1 MSVTVVSVRLI
12 SVTVITRMVDMVR
25 WEPGARERLQS
36 AALEL
41 YAARGF
47 EQTTAADI
55 AESVG
60 LTERTFFRHFADK
73 REVLFDG
80 QDRFQQVF
88 LDGMAAAPD
97 GASAVETVAVVLEAV
112 SSFFPDDRR
121 TFSRL
126 RQAVI
131 VANPG
136 LQERE
141 LLKMAGL
148 SEVVAGAL
156 RSRGV
161 PEPQATLAAET
172 CVTVFGVAFRQWIDP
187 REERSL
193 ATIARDVLGELRA
206 LTGSHD

>member
-97 GASAVETVAVVLEAV
+97 V
-112 SSFFPDDRR
+112 SSLGACSSTSAAKALLCAPLPCADACRARATIFVCEAMTGEEATKMIRR
-121 TFSRL
+121 CS
-126 RQAVI
+126 AD
-131 VANPG
+131 
-136 LQERE
+136 
-141 LLKMAGL
+141 
-148 SEVVAGAL
+148 VVARAGPVFL
-156 RSRGV
+156 RRF
-161 PEPQATLAAET
+161 PA
-172 CVTVFGVAFRQWIDP
+172 I
-187 REERSL
+187 
-193 ATIARDVLGELRA
+193 
-206 LTGSHD
+206 LT

>member
-1 MSVTVVSVRLI
+1 
-12 SVTVITRMVDMVR
+12 MVDMVR
-25 WEPGARERLQS
+25 WEPGAKERLQA

-47 EQTTAADI
+47 EQTTAAEI

-60 LTERTFFRHFADK
+60 LTERTFFRYFADK

-80 QDRFQQVF
+80 QDRFQQAF
-88 LDGMAAAPD
+88 LDGVAAAPA
-97 GASAVETVAVVLEAV
+97 GASAFEVVAVAVLAA
-112 SSFFPDDRR
+112 SSFFPDERR
-121 TFSRL
+121 SFARL

-148 SEVVAGAL
+148 SEVMAGAL
-156 RSRGV
+156 RDRGV
-161 PEPQATLAAET
+161 TEPQATLAADAG
-172 CVTVFGVAFRQWIDP
+172 VTVFGVAFRQWIAP
-187 REERSL
+187 PEERSL
-193 ATIARDVLGELRA
+193 ADIARDVLSELRA
-206 LTGSHD
+206 LTVRDD

>member
-1 MSVTVVSVRLI
+1 
-12 SVTVITRMVDMVR
+12 MVR
-25 WEPGARERLQS
+25 WEPGARERLQA

-47 EQTTAADI
+47 EQTTAADV

-60 LTERTFFRHFADK
+60 LTERTFFRYFADK

-80 QDRFQQVF
+80 QDRFRQAF
-88 LDGMAAAPD
+88 LDGVAAAPA
-97 GASAVETVAVVLEAV
+97 GASAFEVVAVAVLAA
-112 SSFFPDDRR
+112 SSFFPDERR
-121 TFSRL
+121 SFARL

-148 SEVVAGAL
+148 ADAVAGAL
-156 RSRGV
+156 RARGTR
-161 PEPQATLAAET
+161 EPQATLAAET
-172 CVTVFGVAFRQWIDP
+172 CMTAFGVAFRQWIAP
-187 REERSL
+187 PEERSL
-193 ATIARDVLGELRA
+193 ADIARDVLGELRA
-206 LTGSHD
+206 LTGPDD